1 MSNSYPV
8 DQDYCDE
15 DTLIE
20 HPFDTLTPSFVL
32 NAVDHHGYVSD
43 GRILAL
49 NSYENRVYQVGIEDD
64 EPIIAK
70 FYRPERWSDAQILEE
85 HQFCAEL
92 LEQELPV
99 VPPLIKDGES
109 VHQYGEFRMALYAR
123 KGGHAPELDNL
134 DNLFIMGRFL
144 GRIHTVGAVQPFEV
158 RPAITCQHYGHDSAA
173 LIKDKFIPEH
183 IRASYDAV
191 VNEILKI
198 IDKLY
203 LDSETSEYIR
213 VHGDCHVGNI
223 LWRDDAPHFIDFDD
237 ARMAPAIQDVWMLLS
252 GDRVRQ
258 TAQLNEIIEGYN
270 EFSTFPL
277 QQIKYIESLRTLR
290 IMYFSAWLAKRW
302 SDPAFPRAFP
312 WFNTTQY
319 WEQHILDLRE
329 QLGELNEPDI
339 QIYGQ

>member
-8 DQDYCDE
+8 DEDSPDE
-15 DTLIE
+15 DYGIN
-20 HPFDTLTPSFVL
+20 HPFDALTPSFVL

-64 EPIIAK
+64 EPVIAK
-70 FYRPERWSDAQILEE
+70 FYRPERWTDAQILEE

-92 LEQELPV
+92 VDQELPV
-99 VPPLIKDGES
+99 VPPLLKDGES
-109 VHQYGEFRMALYAR
+109 ILHYGDFRMALYAR

-134 DNLFIMGRFL
+134 DNLFIMGRYL
-144 GRIHTVGAVQPFEV
+144 GRMHTVGSVKPFEV
-158 RPAITCQHYGHDSAA
+158 RPAITCKHYGHDSAD
-173 LIKDKFIPEH
+173 LIKDKFIPDH

-191 VNEILKI
+191 VDEILKI

-203 LDSETSEYIR
+203 VDGDTSEYIR

-237 ARMAPAIQDVWMLLS
+237 SRMAPAIQDIWMLLS

-270 EFSTFPL
+270 EFSKFPL
-277 QQIKYIESLRTLR
+277 QQIRYIESLRTLR

-329 QLGELNEPDI
+329 QLGELNEPDM